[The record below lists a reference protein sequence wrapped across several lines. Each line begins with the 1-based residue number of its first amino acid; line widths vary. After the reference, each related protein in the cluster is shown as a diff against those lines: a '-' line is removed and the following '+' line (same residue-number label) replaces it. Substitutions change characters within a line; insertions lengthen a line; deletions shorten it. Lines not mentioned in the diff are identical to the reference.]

1 MSLTRT
7 LVLPGSKGPANQPLR
22 ISDTLT
28 VVPFRGAEYTIPSGA
43 EGVAS
48 LVFDVPK
55 EARGVRGG
63 TLDGDETEPPRM
75 TESLFEVRC
84 SVEIKMAMGFG
95 R

>member
-1 MSLTRT
+1 M
-7 LVLPGSKGPANQPLR
+7 
-22 ISDTLT
+22 
-28 VVPFRGAEYTIPSGA
+28 VPFRGAEYIIPPGA
-43 EGVAS
+43 EGVAG

-55 EARGVRGG
+55 EARGVKGG

-84 SVEIKMAMGFG
+84 AVEIKMAMGFG